1 MTFVAVSSCLFHCVR
16 YHDTGRGSQTLTFAV
31 MPSDDGGGA
40 AEAADF
46 FDYVT
51 TTFPETAHHW
61 ASYDSESE
69 FMDIVTDKDYS
80 QDPTDDRPAFSA
92 GIVFTSGSP
101 AWAYTVR
108 EDRDGLIGGR
118 GAINCEA
125 VAICV
130 RA

>member
-1 MTFVAVSSCLFHCVR
+1 MR
-16 YHDTGRGSQTLTFAV
+16 YHDTGRGLQTLTFAV

-46 FDYVT
+46 FGYVT

-101 AWAYTVR
+101 GWAYTVR
-108 EDRDGLIGGR
+108 DD
-118 GAINCEA
+118 
-125 VAICV
+125 
-130 RA
+130 